1 MKPTYFLPPDFISYA
16 FESEADSGPIRLGQ
30 LISDIN
36 DPGQPVGS
44 LEPLDP
50 KSYDIEPRS
59 IPGDNFSHI
68 YEAQTSL
75 SASLFLKAVQVI
87 GLNFSIQVDKS
98 DYSQLLSEIAGFEAR
113 SFEVKESYVRASM
126 EQPSVQMWIKKGLF
140 GKRVFMVTGIL
151 IAKPKDGRKST
162 ISVSRENRSEQ
173 SGDLE
178 ASNAAAGQPGP
189 AAVSGGAA
197 AKKSQ
202 SLANSFSFVPKTPFV
217 YGFRLREC
225 FYRRGEVSSKAFTK
239 GAKLHAESTCP
250 EESSTSGDVGHF
262 VFSGVADEDLRPDD
276 LGGLSDAFQ
285 ENSFRDEFEGEMCN
299 LVIPKTQC

>member
-197 AKKSQ
+197 AKRASHWRTAFHLYRKLPSFMASAYVNAFIGVERSRQKRSRKALSCMPNRLAQKSHQ
-202 SLANSFSFVPKTPFV
+202 HPAMLDTL
-217 YGFRLREC
+217 YFRALLM
-225 FYRRGEVSSKAFTK
+225 K
-239 GAKLHAESTCP
+239 
-250 EESSTSGDVGHF
+250 
-262 VFSGVADEDLRPDD
+262 
-276 LGGLSDAFQ
+276 
-285 ENSFRDEFEGEMCN
+285 
-299 LVIPKTQC
+299 I